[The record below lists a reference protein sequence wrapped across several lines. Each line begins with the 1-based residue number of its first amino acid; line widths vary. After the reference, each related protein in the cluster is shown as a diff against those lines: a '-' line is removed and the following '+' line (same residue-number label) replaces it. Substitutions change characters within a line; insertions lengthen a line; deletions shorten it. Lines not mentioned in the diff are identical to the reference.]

1 MCQVYQEKLQLN
13 IVKDFQTNLINFVN
27 VSELLRNQFTGI
39 EKHKNKRKIMLIE
52 IRTNFLSL

>member
-27 VSELLRNQFTGI
+27 VSELSRNQFTGI
-39 EKHKNKRKIMLIE
+39 EKHKNKRKIMLIKFE
-52 IRTNFLSL
+52 PTF

>member
-27 VSELLRNQFTGI
+27 VSELLRYQFTGI